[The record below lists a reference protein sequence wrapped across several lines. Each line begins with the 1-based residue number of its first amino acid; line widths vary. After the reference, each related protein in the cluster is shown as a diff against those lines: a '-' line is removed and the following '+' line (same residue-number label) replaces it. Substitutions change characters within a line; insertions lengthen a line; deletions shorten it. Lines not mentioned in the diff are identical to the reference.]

1 MATYTQGND
10 YQTYQTSP
18 YQLPTQ
24 QIIGAIQTRNQ
35 YWDSGASALKN
46 AYQNY
51 LNLDLT
57 RADNHE
63 KLNQLMVGVN
73 DNLKKASQT
82 DLSLGENYGKALDIF
97 NPIVKDDNIMG
108 DNAITKFYKDQFNTG
123 QSFRIK
129 DNGKEYSETNMRDL
143 SNHLQDFA
151 NDPNAANWRQHYSNR
166 AFYTPYT
173 DVSAEVR
180 TVGKDFKPD
189 TKSLSTPLYL
199 DPKTGA
205 PTTDGKGGVPSGR
218 MLNET
223 DKSIIASQYRAFMD
237 AHLSDKAK
245 GQLAL
250 EGRVKYHDN
259 IDALAQDYS
268 AYNQDKIDHTKLQIE
283 RIKGSMAGN
292 NATPAEKEV
301 ATDSINRY
309 EAQIKDLTL
318 ENTKMKAGDYSNLT
332 PYKDNIAGS
341 IHTNNYLDYLS
352 KASAQRNINVAYTP
366 DKTWETMYKESN
378 ENQRFNIAK
387 DVQLQ
392 IAADKNRTTLTIHGM
407 LGKNG
412 QPLGGPQTYATADT
426 SNNKQFGLDEFN
438 KLKDNSQK
446 EFQSAVDGVNLKIK
460 SDTGIDVNDT
470 SIPQERREAAR
481 QQWFAKN
488 DYDVKQYNLAAQK
501 KSVDDMTFA
510 AIDDFVTNKIKTE
523 TPNIY
528 NAHQNIAASIKS
540 GETLNLT
547 DIATKQSNL
556 TGYNF
561 NTGGVRSNLALSKD
575 DLQKLVLGTHPNM
588 KLEKVTEPG
597 IPAGPGAIPQN
608 ATRTVLKYN
617 GKQYEFNGNSALNQ
631 TLQSIGQSDVD
642 YENKKEEIL
651 NQKIT
656 DIQGIKN
663 LFQNDK
669 NPYFNA
675 AHNIVLN
682 KISGGESG
690 VITPADVRLTE
701 LDRDG
706 GIYFKVQGDAKIKSK
721 EVKTK
726 VEAAGGRYVD
736 ADDKYYLPGK
746 YFGDITKQS
755 NFADPRLE
763 SIQRLVDFRSNATPN
778 DRFNT
783 PATTWGLRNFTFKV
797 DVQNGHSS
805 YRIVDPYS
813 GAMFG
818 DSKDGIPFETLEAA
832 AAQATQ
838 LGNLSNEQ
846 YLNFVRTI
854 GKVPDYKP

>member
-1 MATYTQGND
+1 MASYQQPND
-10 YQTYQTSP
+10 YQTFQTNP

-24 QIIGAIQTRNQ
+24 QIIGAIQQRNA

-57 RADNHE
+57 RADNHD
-63 KLNQLMVGVN
+63 KLNQLMNGVN

-151 NDPNAANWRQHYSNR
+151 NDPNAANWRQHYSSR
-166 AFYTPYT
+166 VFYTPYT

-180 TVGKDFKPD
+180 QVAKDFKPD
-189 TKSLSTPLYL
+189 TKSLTTPLYL

-218 MLNET
+218 MLNES

-250 EGRVKYHDN
+250 DGRVKYHDN
-259 IDALAQDYS
+259 IGALAQDYS

-283 RIKGSMAGN
+283 KLKGSMAGS
-292 NATPAEKEV
+292 NATPAEKEI

-309 EAQIKDLTL
+309 EAQIKDLTI

-352 KASAQRNINVAYTP
+352 RASAQRNINVSYSP
-366 DKTWETMYKESN
+366 DKTWESMYKESN
-378 ENQRFNIAK
+378 ENERFNIAK
-387 DVQLQ
+387 NVQLQ
-392 IAADKNRTTLTIHGM
+392 IAEEKNRTTLTIHGM

-412 QPLGGPQTYATADT
+412 QPLGGPQTYNTADT
-426 SNNKQFGLDEFN
+426 SNNKQFGIDEFN

-446 EFQSAVDGVNLKIK
+446 EFQASVDEVNLKIK
-460 SDTGIDVNDT
+460 SDTGMDMNDT
-470 SIPQERREAAR
+470 TIPQERRDAAR

-488 DYDVKQYNLAAQK
+488 DYDVKKYNLAAQK
-501 KSVDDMTFA
+501 KSVDDMTFS
-510 AIDDFVTNKIKTE
+510 AIDDFVNNKIQKENPDVYNSREKIINNITKGENITALQKTSNY
-523 TPNIY
+523 TSALDNNSRNPRIP
-528 NAHQNIAASIKS
+528 
-540 GETLNLT
+540 LNLSAQ
-547 DIATKQSNL
+547 DI
-556 TGYNF
+556 
-561 NTGGVRSNLALSKD
+561 
-575 DLQKLVLGTHPNM
+575 QKIIRGTHPNI
-588 KLEKVTEPG
+588 KLDTEEETV
-597 IPAGPGAIPQN
+597 GPSGAYGTPSTSQVP
-608 ATRTVLKYN
+608 VLKMN
-617 GKQYEFNGNSALNQ
+617 GKSYYLPTDTILSKSLYQV
-631 TLQSIGQSDVD
+631 GQADKDYQDKRSD
-642 YENKKEEIL
+642 IL

-669 NPYFNA
+669 NPYYNA

-682 KISGGESG
+682 KISGGDSG
-690 VITPADVRLTE
+690 VITEGDVRLTK

-726 VEAAGGRYVD
+726 VEAADGKYVS
-736 ADDKYYLPGK
+736 ADDEYYLPGK
-746 YFGDITKQS
+746 YFGDITKQN

-763 SIQRLVDFRSNATPN
+763 SLQRLVDFRSNATPN

-783 PATTWGLRNFTFKV
+783 PATTWGTRNFTFKV

-813 GAMFG
+813 GAIFG
-818 DSKDGIPFETLEAA
+818 DSKEGIPFETLEGA